1 MDVNL
6 QIPARLGAAIKDLR
20 QSKGMTLR
28 ELADQT
34 GLSSG
39 FISKIEWNLSK
50 PSIENLQKICYVLN
64 VTVDDLAH
72 LAAKDEENAPVMGES
87 ADNKLLVKKDQR
99 ALIYNLND
107 VIKLETIFADSAHYK
122 LEVMTL
128 TGDNAEYVSSKH
140 KHDEIGVVASGILSI
155 TLNGEREYIMKEG
168 DALLIP
174 AETEHTIRKS
184 PGAPCVSYWIKI
196 LNAVTHLDSDI

>member
-39 FISKIEWNLSK
+39 FISKIERNLSK

-87 ADNKLLVKKDQR
+87 ADTKLLVKKDQR

-122 LEVMTL
+122 LDAMTL
-128 TGDNAEYVSSKH
+128 NGKKTEYVSSPH
-140 KHDEIGVVASGILSI
+140 RYDELGIVTKGKMAIQLGTDTEYVLS
-155 TLNGEREYIMKEG
+155 EG
-168 DALLIP
+168 DTLLIP
-174 AETEHTIRKS
+174 AGTDHTVRNLTDGECFSFWFKIMEK
-184 PGAPCVSYWIKI
+184 PCG
-196 LNAVTHLDSDI
+196 T